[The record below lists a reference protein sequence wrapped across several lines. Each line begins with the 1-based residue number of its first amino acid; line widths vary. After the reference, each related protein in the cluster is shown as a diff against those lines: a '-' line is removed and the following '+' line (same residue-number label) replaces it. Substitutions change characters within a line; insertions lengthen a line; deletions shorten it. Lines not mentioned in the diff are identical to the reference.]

1 MAGQIRMTPDQMRQR
16 ASEFRTEGDN
26 TEQVISK
33 MQSLINNLM
42 QEWEGQASVKFN
54 DQFEQLKPSFQK
66 MRELI
71 SDIASQLDQ
80 TAQTVE
86 QMDQDIANKFGVQ

>member
-16 ASEFRTEGDN
+16 ANEFRTEGDN

-42 QEWEGQASVKFN
+42 QEWEGQASMKFN

-71 SDIASQLDQ
+71 SDIGSQLDQ
-80 TAQTVE
+80 TAQAVE
-86 QMDQDIANKFGVQ
+86 QMDQDIASKFGV